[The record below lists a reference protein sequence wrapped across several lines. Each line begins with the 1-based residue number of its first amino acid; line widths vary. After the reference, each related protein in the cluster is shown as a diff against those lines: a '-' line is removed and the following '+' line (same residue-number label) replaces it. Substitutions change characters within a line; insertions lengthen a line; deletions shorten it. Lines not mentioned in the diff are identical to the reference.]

1 MLLMIS
7 LFAGFEVIIIAD
19 MMILRSEK
27 ECSVLIILTDVN
39 IILV

>member
-7 LFAGFEVIIIAD
+7 LFTGFEVIIIAD

>member
-27 ECSVLIILTDVN
+27 ECSVPIILTDVN